1 MAGEFFNDSATLVKS
16 ALWQLF
22 NGLSSASL
30 TLTGVAPTGPF
41 RLAITLSASRTHVDC
56 SGRVTINGTENIDF
70 LVAGRKT
77 STTFLT
83 SLPTITTQNLDCH
96 ILITCISTSG
106 DNIYQTTNSTI
117 SVDWDDSQKWVPT
130 PSGVWTQVD
139 QTSCETD
146 NISTS
151 AVAATIGDTVL
162 HNTKTF
168 IIKNIKD
175 GEQTLSGTVLSRIF
189 QF

>member
-16 ALWQLF
+16 ILWELF
-22 NGLSSASL
+22 NALSMATL
-30 TLTGVAPTGPF
+30 TLKGTAPTGPF
-41 RLAITLSASRTHVDC
+41 RLAITLSIITGHADC
-56 SGRVTINGTENIDF
+56 VGRVTINGTENIDF

-106 DNIYQTTNSTI
+106 TDIYQITNTTI
-117 SVDWDDSQKWVPT
+117 AVDWDDSQKWVPT

-146 NISTS
+146 NFS
-151 AVAATIGDTVL
+151 AKIGDTVI
-162 HNTKTF
+162 HNGKTF
-168 IIKNIKD
+168 PIKNIKD